1 MSSVPLGPSRFLPGS
16 PEMSLWPQ
24 SPEVTVQPARGGAG
38 MGCRVGL
45 CLTSCREHREFLQSP
60 HTHTHSWSSISNPAV
75 WLLFALHE
83 AVPSAPD
90 RGPPVLTPQRA
101 RGQGLFSPKTPEN
114 SSAPRLQV
122 DEERLVKT
130 FKKQQL
136 FLNVGVYNMAEMAYF

>member
-60 HTHTHSWSSISNPAV
+60 HTHTHSWSTISNPAV
-75 WLLFALHE
+75 
-83 AVPSAPD
+83 
-90 RGPPVLTPQRA
+90 
-101 RGQGLFSPKTPEN
+101 
-114 SSAPRLQV
+114 
-122 DEERLVKT
+122 
-130 FKKQQL
+130 
-136 FLNVGVYNMAEMAYF
+136 